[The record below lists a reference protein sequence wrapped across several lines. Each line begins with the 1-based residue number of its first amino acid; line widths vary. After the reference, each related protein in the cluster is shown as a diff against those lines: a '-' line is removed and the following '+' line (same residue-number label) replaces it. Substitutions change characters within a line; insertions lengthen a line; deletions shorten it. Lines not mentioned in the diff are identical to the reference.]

1 MSKAAFSRKY
11 TLNAT
16 GILSIENPDTGEL
29 IPLSDLMADFKDKTC
44 KLSLNYD
51 ETMSK
56 VVCINDPKKEGYC
69 E

>member
-16 GILSIENPDTGEL
+16 GILSIEDDIVAIENPDTGEL

-51 ETMSK
+51 E
-56 VVCINDPKKEGYC
+56 GY